1 MKEKLRFEWQEK
13 YDRVLREYHT
23 NQRRI
28 ASLEKRQNILVTD
41 IVWQVFFAVVCILVI
56 LFIGM
61 FQEEIAFYFVPLFHM
76 ALIGIE
82 LAAVFWNV
90 RRFIRLIGRFLYH
103 KRRTSSIQYPKP
115 EIALG
120 RYSNHTSE
128 NYYEER
134 VCIEWVLKRYSE
146 ELMQLNQLKKRI
158 ESCGEEQ
165 YDELLSE
172 INQIVIYETVG
183 TAKRQGI

>member
-28 ASLEKRQNILVTD
+28 TSLEKRQNMLVTD
-41 IVWQVFFAVVCILVI
+41 IVWQGIFAAVCIIVI

-61 FQEEIAFYFVPLFHM
+61 FQEEVAFYFVPLYRM
-76 ALIGIE
+76 ALIGIK
-82 LAAVFWNV
+82 LAAIFWNM
-90 RRFIRLIGRFLYH
+90 RRLIHLVIRYLYH
-103 KRRTSSIQYPKP
+103 KKKTGSIQYPKP

-146 ELMQLNQLKKRI
+146 ELMQLNQLKRRI
-158 ESCGEEQ
+158 ETCGEEQ

-183 TAKRQGI
+183 TAKRYTR